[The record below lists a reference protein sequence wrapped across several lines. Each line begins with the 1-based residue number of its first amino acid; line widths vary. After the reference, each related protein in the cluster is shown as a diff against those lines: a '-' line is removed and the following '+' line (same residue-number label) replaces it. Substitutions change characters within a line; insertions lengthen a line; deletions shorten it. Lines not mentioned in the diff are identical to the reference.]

1 MNRAA
6 VVEVVRVDER
16 AKTHLTTL
24 KRRTGIK
31 NWNVLCRWA
40 LCASLAEE
48 SAPPE
53 EDLGA
58 MSNVEMSWSTFG
70 GASAD
75 LYAALVRARCEADG
89 IEQTPDAVANQFRL
103 HLHRGIKYLIGD
115 EDTKSLSGMIS
126 LATRNQ

>member
-1 MNRAA
+1 MSSPTI
-6 VVEVVRVDER
+6 VDIVRVDER

-40 LCASLAEE
+40 LCASLAETSMPADQE
-48 SAPPE
+48 IGP
-53 EDLGA
+53 

-75 LYAALVRARCEADG
+75 LFAAVIGARCESDG
-89 IEQTPDAVANQFRL
+89 IEPTPDALANQFRL
-103 HLHRGIKYLIGD
+103 HLHRGITYLVGD
-115 EDTKSLSGMIS
+115 EDTKSLSGLIS
-126 LATRNQ
+126 LALRP

>member
-6 VVEVVRVDER
+6 LVDVVRVDER
-16 AKTHLTTL
+16 AKSQLTTL

-48 SAPPE
+48 SAPAE
-53 EDLGA
+53 QYIGT

-75 LYAALVRARCEADG
+75 LYAALVLARCEADG
-89 IEQTPDAVANQFRL
+89 IQQTVDAVAKQFRL
-103 HLHRGIKYLIGD
+103 HLHRGITYLIGD
-115 EDTKSLSGMIS
+115 KKTKSLSGLVS
-126 LATRNQ
+126 LAVRV